1 MRKYCRENKCT
12 CQGPSKLLF
21 WVSRWSAL
29 PSLFQAADALS
40 WSRRRRK
47 RRASTLSRCAAA
59 SRPGRCFWRNSSAR
73 VRQGTWSTAAA
84 WTCSKPIKIKI
95 GHLKFC
101 PKLKRDENIWQPI
114 ILNLNNQA
122 EFKDTLMSPSAEPVT
137 KNSSLG
143 SSARHLT
150 ADSCPWNLCRSCRC
164 LTSKM
169 QMSPFLPAE
178 IMAWCCGA

>member
-1 MRKYCRENKCT
+1 MVCTTKSLSGSWRTFMEPSAPQEKSLDPESMCSCVTPWPMFLKKLERACSPGNMKYGCSVDMLQTYKNKN
-12 CQGPSKLLF
+12 
-21 WVSRWSAL
+21 
-29 PSLFQAADALS
+29 
-40 WSRRRRK
+40 
-47 RRASTLSRCAAA
+47 
-59 SRPGRCFWRNSSAR
+59 RPF
-73 VRQGTWSTAAA
+73 
-84 WTCSKPIKIKI
+84 KI
-95 GHLKFC
+95 C